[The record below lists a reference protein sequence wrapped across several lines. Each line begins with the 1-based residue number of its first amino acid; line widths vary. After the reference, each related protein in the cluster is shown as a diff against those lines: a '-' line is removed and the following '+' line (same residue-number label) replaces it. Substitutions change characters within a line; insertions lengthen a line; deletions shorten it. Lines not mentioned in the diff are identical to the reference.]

1 MANKEIDRDTLAEL
15 YISKQEYQSLEI
27 DDILYEAFTEGWD
40 AHIKTLKEQQ
50 KTIMKTEKLNTY
62 KVTSRHDVY
71 IDNFVNGEESYVNS
85 YKLSSEVDAIN
96 WKDAIKKYFEDYLFY
111 TIDLARGYIDDDNN
125 TFHYSNLVN
134 VDNIEASESELKQW
148 KENKLTLYSNNTTI
162 TVNQLIN
169 VNLKYTIKELDISLA
184 YTEPEE
190 DNI

>member
-1 MANKEIDRDTLAEL
+1 ME
-15 YISKQEYQSLEI
+15 
-27 DDILYEAFTEGWD
+27 
-40 AHIKTLKEQQ
+40 
-50 KTIMKTEKLNTY
+50 TIMKTEKLNTY

-111 TIDLARGYIDDDNN
+111 TIDLARGYIDNDNN

-134 VDNIEASESELKQW
+134 ADNIEADENELKQW
-148 KENKLTLYSNNTTI
+148 RENKLTLYSNNTVV
-162 TVNQLIN
+162 TVVQLIN